1 MSTTRHRHRP
11 DPAHH
16 HPAVHRVVGGAS
28 GTWGWQC
35 SCGGAS
41 CRTTEAHLTWRQALI
56 SALIHST
63 TIAP

>member
-1 MSTTRHRHRP
+1 MTNTRHRHRP

-16 HPAVHRVVGGAS
+16 HPAVRRALG
-28 GTWGWQC
+28 GTWTWQC

-41 CRTTEAHLTWRQALI
+41 CRSIEVPLTWRQAVI
-56 SALIHST
+56 SALNHST